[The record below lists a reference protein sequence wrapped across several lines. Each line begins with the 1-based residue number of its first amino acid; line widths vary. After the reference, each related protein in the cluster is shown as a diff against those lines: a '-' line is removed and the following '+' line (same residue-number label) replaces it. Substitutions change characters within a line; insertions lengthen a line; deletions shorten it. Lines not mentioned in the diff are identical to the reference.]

1 MSSDS
6 LSPIEAARNILA
18 EKNRKEEEAS
28 ELVEGLAIE
37 DENDEVITLE
47 DNDYEEFDEDEEDQ
61 DNLEEESPEM
71 KPKKPSMAG
80 EKGALSRKTPLVSL
94 HSMPQVREQLLVLK
108 PAPKV
113 KIRLIKNLSPLN
125 LLLLHPRLKS
135 LI

>member
-37 DENDEVITLE
+37 DENDELITLE

-61 DNLEEESPEM
+61 DNLEEES
-71 KPKKPSMAG
+71 K
-80 EKGALSRKTPLVSL
+80 
-94 HSMPQVREQLLVLK
+94 
-108 PAPKV
+108 
-113 KIRLIKNLSPLN
+113 
-125 LLLLHPRLKS
+125 
-135 LI
+135 